1 MRNQKG
7 FSLLEVLIAF
17 AIITIVAAAVYIMQS
32 NSLFS
37 SLRSKNLLIA
47 TNLARSFVSK
57 SEIELEAK
65 EFNVLKDVE
74 EGKFPEPYEKFT
86 WKREVKEQDFSSLSQ
101 IVKEASRAQAKAG
114 GGGDN
119 DERDDAGSGADN
131 QGAQDMVIKIFENY
145 LKDSIR
151 TLKVSITWIEDAK
164 PRTISITTLL
174 VRYDAQFRT
183 SQ

>member
-37 SLRSKNLLIA
+37 SLKSKNLLIA
-47 TNLARSFVSK
+47 TNLARNFIEK
-57 SEIELEAK
+57 SELELEAK
-65 EFNVLKDVE
+65 EFNLLKEKE
-74 EGKFPEPYEKFT
+74 EGKFPEPYANFRWT
-86 WKREVKEQDFSSLSQ
+86 REVKEQDFSSLSR
-101 IVKEASRAQAKAG
+101 IVKEASRATSGAND
-114 GGGDN
+114 GDASDN
-119 DERDDAGSGADN
+119 AGSGNEN
-131 QGAQDMVIKIFENY
+131 QSAQDMVVKIFENY

-151 TLKVSITWIEDAK
+151 TLKISITWTEDAK
-164 PRTISITTLL
+164 PKTISVTTLL